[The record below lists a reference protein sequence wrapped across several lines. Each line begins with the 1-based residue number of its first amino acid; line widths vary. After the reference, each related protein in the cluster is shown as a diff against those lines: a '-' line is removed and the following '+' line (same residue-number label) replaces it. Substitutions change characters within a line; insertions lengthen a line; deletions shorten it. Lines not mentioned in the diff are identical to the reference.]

1 MIRNIV
7 ITGLLVIVFTSCN
20 GKRNSEKEATIEDRN
35 IVTDSGM
42 VVSAHRESSR
52 IGVAVLRMGGNAVD
66 AAVATEFALAVC
78 YPEAGNIGGG
88 GFMIVR
94 NADGSTDM
102 IDYREKAPIQA
113 SRDMYLDP
121 DGNVIE
127 GLSTDT
133 HLASGVPGTV
143 DGMLNI
149 HSKYGVLPFKDVI
162 QPAIDLA
169 RNGFP
174 VTEGQAADLNA
185 NKEKFLNRN
194 FSKVPFVK
202 DSLWKK
208 GDILKQPDLARTLEL
223 IRDNGRD
230 GFYTGQTAQVN
241 CKRDDQGERNH
252 NGIGP
257 G

>member
-7 ITGLLVIVFTSCN
+7 FTALLVIVFTSCN
-20 GKRNSEKEATIEDRN
+20 VKRDSEKEIIEDRN

-52 IGVAVLRMGGNAVD
+52 IGVAVLRKGGNAVD

-102 IDYREKAPIQA
+102 IDYREKAPMQA
-113 SRDMYLDP
+113 SRDMYLDG
-121 DGNVIE
+121 DGEVIE

-133 HLASGVPGTV
+133 RLASGVPGTV

-149 HSKYGVLPFKDVI
+149 HSKYGVLPFRDVI

-169 RNGFP
+169 SNGFP
-174 VTEGQAADLNA
+174 VTDGQAADLNA

-194 FSKVPFVK
+194 YSKHR
-202 DSLWKK
+202 SL
-208 GDILKQPDLARTLEL
+208 RTLCGRGEIFLNSL
-223 IRDNGRD
+223 ILHGLLNL
-230 GFYTGQTAQVN
+230 
-241 CKRDDQGERNH
+241 
-252 NGIGP
+252 
-257 G
+257 